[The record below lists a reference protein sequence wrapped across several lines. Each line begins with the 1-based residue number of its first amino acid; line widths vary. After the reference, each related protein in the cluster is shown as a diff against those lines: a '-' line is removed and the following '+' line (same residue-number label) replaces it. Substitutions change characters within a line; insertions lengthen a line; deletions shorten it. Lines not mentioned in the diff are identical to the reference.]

1 MTRETAKRRIK
12 GFPLNLQSIAKEDID
27 ERAYVSVEIVPLFE
41 LDGGYYQMTVNY
53 KIKLDD
59 GYIYGKASCLDEF
72 VKMHDAA
79 ARGEVFS
86 IMYLERSRI
95 IIEIEERDDW
105 YYRKYYYTYGIYTTC
120 IIKNKMYLKYKIG
133 GR

>member
-1 MTRETAKRRIK
+1 
-12 GFPLNLQSIAKEDID
+12 
-27 ERAYVSVEIVPLFE
+27 
-41 LDGGYYQMTVNY
+41 MTVNY

-95 IIEIEERDDW
+95 IIEIEERDD
-105 YYRKYYYTYGIYTTC
+105 
-120 IIKNKMYLKYKIG
+120 
-133 GR
+133 

>member
-1 MTRETAKRRIK
+1 MTRETAKRMIK
-12 GFPLNLQSIAKEDID
+12 GFPLKLKALAKEDID
-27 ERAYVSVEIVPLFE
+27 ARAYVSTELVPVFEIE
-41 LDGGYYQMTVNY
+41 DGYYQMTVNY

-95 IIEIEERDDW
+95 IIEIEERDD
-105 YYRKYYYTYGIYTTC
+105 
-120 IIKNKMYLKYKIG
+120 
-133 GR
+133 

>member
-12 GFPLNLQSIAKEDID
+12 GFPLKLQSIAKEDID
-27 ERAYVSVEIVPLFE
+27 ERAYVSVETVPLFE

-95 IIEIEERDDW
+95 IIEIEERDD
-105 YYRKYYYTYGIYTTC
+105 
-120 IIKNKMYLKYKIG
+120 
-133 GR
+133 

>member
-1 MTRETAKRRIK
+1 MIKFNVELKQFHFPHSTFHINYRGVVLMTRETAKRRIK

-95 IIEIEERDDW
+95 IIEIEERDD
-105 YYRKYYYTYGIYTTC
+105 
-120 IIKNKMYLKYKIG
+120 
-133 GR
+133 